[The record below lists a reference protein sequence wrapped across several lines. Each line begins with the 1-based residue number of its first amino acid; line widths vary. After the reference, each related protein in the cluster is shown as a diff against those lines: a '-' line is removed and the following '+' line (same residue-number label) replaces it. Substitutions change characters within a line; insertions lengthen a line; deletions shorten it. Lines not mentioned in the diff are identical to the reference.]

1 MCGVGWGVGAL
12 VLAALM
18 QLRQHLRI
26 VRGGSP
32 VEQLG
37 RAGVGELAVEAVVQL
52 EPEVHREAPAVRVGG
67 SEAQQYAHEWCARAA
82 GAGASGPAPL
92 VVALVHLRS
101 DTCTRSELLLL
112 WLLF

>member
-1 MCGVGWGVGAL
+1 MGWGVGAL

-26 VRGGSP
+26 VRGGGA

-52 EPEVHREAPAVRVGG
+52 EPEVHREAPVRVGG
-67 SEAQQYAHEWCARAA
+67 CEQAA
-82 GAGASGPAPL
+82 DAIAA
-92 VVALVHLRS
+92 VKAAMAETVA
-101 DTCTRSELLLL
+101 
-112 WLLF
+112 